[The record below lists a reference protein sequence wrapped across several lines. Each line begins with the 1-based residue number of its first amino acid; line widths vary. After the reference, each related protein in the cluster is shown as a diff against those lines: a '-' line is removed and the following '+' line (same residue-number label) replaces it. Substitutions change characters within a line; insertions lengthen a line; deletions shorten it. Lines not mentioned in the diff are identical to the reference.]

1 VKDLWPH
8 RHYVA
13 NTLWPPFCLVI
24 DFVAAAIPVVLLAVG
39 VDFH

>member
-1 VKDLWPH
+1 MLPTRW
-8 RHYVA
+8 
-13 NTLWPPFCLVI
+13 WPPFCPVI